1 MPYLYWLNSGPG
13 PVKKSPMRK
22 KLPLLLTLS
31 FIAFL
36 IASCGTPNV
45 RPGHGTYSGYKHRK
59 YYKHM
64 KPDYLNPKMKKYR
77 KN

>member
-1 MPYLYWLNSGPG
+1 LPPKR
-13 PVKKSPMRK
+13 PTAMRK

-31 FIAFL
+31 FIVFL
-36 IASCGTPNV
+36 LASCGAPHI
-45 RPGHGTYSGYKHRK
+45 RPGYGSYKGYKHRK

-64 KPDYLNPKMKKYR
+64 KPDYVNPKMKKYK